1 MGYHWKNE
9 TILST
14 SISLEFYL
22 HNWKSSPGYTVPT
35 LLARRMEQLRSPMWT
50 WTSWMDKLHVLKL
63 WMVRQWREPV
73 RPSRYITLLKK
84 TSSLYFR
91 GYKRLSFVTHDVP
104 LATLWSTKWKSCGFV
119 RPTGL
124 VQPSQN
130 MLTLSWRKVPNFDP
144 LLQICWRTM
153 AVMQLQWSFLAEPTC
168 MHSK

>member
-63 WMVRQWREPV
+63 WMARQWREPV

-104 LATLWSTKWKSCGFV
+104 LATLWSTKWKIMLFCEANRAGATFTKHVDSV
-119 RPTGL
+119 LAKSTKLRSL
-124 VQPSQN
+124 VADLLKNYGSDATA
-130 MLTLSWRKVPNFDP
+130 MKFLSWTN
-144 LLQICWRTM
+144 LYAQ
-153 AVMQLQWSFLAEPTC
+153 
-168 MHSK
+168 